1 MGDHAGILVAAVLF
15 FARWHGHHVTAPC
28 APPHR
33 AAKLALAVATM
44 DLTNLRES
52 LDHTEQPNDAA
63 RRTLEE
69 RLTKEF
75 RGACAGG
82 ARWTFVLADVLQ
94 WRRSR

>member
-1 MGDHAGILVAAVLF
+1 MT
-15 FARWHGHHVTAPC
+15 RNHVIAQG

-33 AAKLALAVATM
+33 GAKLALAVATM

-82 ARWTFVLADVLQ
+82 ARWTFVLADGLQ

>member
-1 MGDHAGILVAAVLF
+1 
-15 FARWHGHHVTAPC
+15 
-28 APPHR
+28 
-33 AAKLALAVATM
+33 M